1 MGRRLPWQH
10 PEIRVPY
17 SVPGSSDTSLSRDT
31 PRKPS
36 STSGIPPFS
45 KLAMR
50 SSGRPAGRG
59 RLIQEMGT
67 PSRRRQ
73 DAPASTPGGT
83 THRLNGLFSQ
93 GDFFC
98 NCNPRLKAALL
109 TAGKDS
115 QNPGKK
121 FYGCILSKCGL
132 FIWEDQAIA
141 RSGGALAP
149 SSRRNPPAEP
159 PTPTPGPEKQG
170 KTTKLAV
177 PTATQMPTP
186 STKATSSKKTRTQPI
201 QHYFAKVPKTDDQD
215 GKSSD
220 QASTPEE
227 NVQNV
232 AGPSGSVR
240 PSTTSSAT
248 LAASTPSMGNK
259 RKRPEEED
267 EYGIT
272 SDDERLL
279 TDVMEQSTRKFQAT
293 SNFEAPTPTAQRI
306 SEQSEMAAPPTARR
320 LFTEDKSQRTPAAP
334 SSSPANQVSVTDEV
348 MGLLPKT
355 LDASVATA
363 IRQALERHDARLR
376 GAVQGRESV
385 RAQLKT
391 KDDRIAVMQERVTSL
406 ENKTKMQRDEITTM
420 KAGLANLYNQH

>member
-1 MGRRLPWQH
+1 
-10 PEIRVPY
+10 
-17 SVPGSSDTSLSRDT
+17 
-31 PRKPS
+31 
-36 STSGIPPFS
+36 
-45 KLAMR
+45 MR
-50 SSGRPAGRG
+50 SSGRTSGRG

-67 PSRRRQ
+67 PSHRRQ
-73 DAPASTPGGT
+73 DAPASTPGAS

-149 SSRRNPPAEP
+149 SSRRNAPAEP

-170 KTTKLAV
+170 KTTKLAPPV
-177 PTATQMPTP
+177 ATQMPTP

-201 QHYFAKVPKTDDQD
+201 QHYFAKVPKAEDQD

-227 NVQNV
+227 DGKNV

-240 PSTTSSAT
+240 PSTT
-248 LAASTPSMGNK
+248 
-259 RKRPEEED
+259 
-267 EYGIT
+267 
-272 SDDERLL
+272 
-279 TDVMEQSTRKFQAT
+279 
-293 SNFEAPTPTAQRI
+293 
-306 SEQSEMAAPPTARR
+306 
-320 LFTEDKSQRTPAAP
+320 
-334 SSSPANQVSVTDEV
+334 
-348 MGLLPKT
+348 
-355 LDASVATA
+355 
-363 IRQALERHDARLR
+363 LERHP
-376 GAVQGRESV
+376 GCKHPFSGQ
-385 RAQLKT
+385 
-391 KDDRIAVMQERVTSL
+391 QEEAS
-406 ENKTKMQRDEITTM
+406 
-420 KAGLANLYNQH
+420 